1 MIVRAPN
8 AGSLSGFIP
17 TPYLF
22 RFLSWG
28 PRIRLLWA
36 EGLWLAPSVMARTE
50 PFGRVR
56 RAIWVCR
63 IWGSE
68 GLGFRGLGFS
78 VVSFLGSSWVM
89 VFIMVAY
96 GMVCLYRACPVYTQP
111 LCLSGLRPSLG
122 PSTLDP
128 TCSYR
133 PLAAQSVLRKKWFS
147 QGKPFVELL
156 DSDLRTRALGLW
168 FGSRVQGQC
177 RAYARVM
184 GQFRSES
191 LAD

>member
-1 MIVRAPN
+1 MLEVYQA
-8 AGSLSGFIP
+8 
-17 TPYLF
+17 LF
-22 RFLSWG
+22 RPLTCFVFSPGGLEYGFFGLKVCGLPPQSW
-28 PRIRLLWA
+28 P
-36 EGLWLAPSVMARTE
+36 EQE

-133 PLAAQSVLRKKWFS
+133 PLAAQSVLRKKMVQS
-147 QGKPFVELL
+147 RKALCRTPR
-156 DSDLRTRALGLW
+156 LRSANKGLGFMVW
-168 FGSRVQGQC
+168 VSCAGPV
-177 RAYARVM
+177 
-184 GQFRSES
+184 
-191 LAD
+191 